1 MAAMVDFQSL
11 TGPGDR
17 MLPNDEVR
25 GYQPVSRIGEVVI
38 NSFVDAY
45 EFSQLPGH
53 IQDNKKRTDKDV
65 SSETKPMFHEWATV
79 QPGMI
84 CVARKQRTAHFRQF
98 TAAETAVP
106 VIGCAACLVN
116 ADEESFFFAGIT
128 RSKSVRAPDD
138 GIGPAVDEYF
148 TLSIGGMA
156 TVLNTSGGVIHP
168 GDLVEW
174 TFSHKD
180 TGKKR
185 SGAGPRRIALVSTK
199 DANSSKIVGRALSF
213 AKSGESYDIL
223 IKQ

>member
-11 TGPGDR
+11 TGPGDKL
-17 MLPNDEVR
+17 LPNDEVR

-53 IQDNKKRTDKDV
+53 IDAP
-65 SSETKPMFHEWATV
+65 SENKPMFHEWATA
-79 QPGMI
+79 QPGMV
-84 CVARKQRTAHFRQF
+84 CVARKRRTNVFRQF

-106 VIGCAACLVN
+106 VIACAACLKEE
-116 ADEESFFFAGIT
+116 DEKHFFFAGIT
-128 RSKSVRAPDD
+128 RSKTVRAPDD

-156 TVLNTSGGVIHP
+156 TVLNTAATVIHP

-174 TFSHKD
+174 TFAP
-180 TGKKR
+180 TGNGKR
-185 SGAGPRRIALVSTK
+185 SMGPRRIALVSTE

-213 AKSGESYDIL
+213 AKQGESYDIL